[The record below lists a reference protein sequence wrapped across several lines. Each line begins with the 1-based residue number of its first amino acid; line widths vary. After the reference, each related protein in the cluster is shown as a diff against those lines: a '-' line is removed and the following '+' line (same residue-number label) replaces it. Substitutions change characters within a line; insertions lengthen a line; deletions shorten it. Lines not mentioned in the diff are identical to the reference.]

1 MHARHL
7 FLMAALTTAVSA
19 MPVSD
24 VADPISLLDSPFIFR
39 NEKGEVVGQR
49 VSLLDS

>member
-7 FLMAALTTAVSA
+7 FRMVALTVAVSA
-19 MPVSD
+19 IPVSE
-24 VADPISLLDSPFIFR
+24 VADPMSLLDTPIIFR

-49 VSLLDS
+49 VSLLDL